1 MIRWTLVL
9 ITLLSIFP
17 MATTVHAIE
26 KGDRQVQVFV
36 SVLPLKYF
44 VERVG
49 GPHVI
54 TEVMV
59 GPGQSPATYEP
70 APRQM
75 SRLGQADLYFRV
87 GVPFERVWMPRLADL
102 NHRMRIVDLRDGVD
116 VRRLEEHHHDD
127 DHEAKAAVAS
137 HHENNR
143 DPHIWTSPIAA
154 RIMADHIR
162 ATLTSF
168 DPLHAQDYQAG
179 YASLAADLARLDTEL
194 HNRLA
199 RVTHRKFLVF
209 HPSWGYFADAYG
221 LQQIA
226 IEAEGKEPGPRAL
239 AGIITMARQ
248 ENIRVIFVQQQF
260 SRATATTVARAI
272 GGKVV
277 AIDPLAENYIEN
289 LRKAAD
295 AFFTVLEK

>member
-1 MIRWTLVL
+1 MTRWTLVL
-9 ITLLSIFP
+9 IVLLSLFP
-17 MATTVHAIE
+17 VATTAYAIE
-26 KGDRQVQVFV
+26 SGGRPVQVFV

-49 GPHVI
+49 GAHVI

-87 GVPFERVWMPRLADL
+87 GVPFERVWMPRLVDL
-102 NHRMRIVDLRDGVD
+102 NQRMRIVDLRDGVD
-116 VRRLEEHHHDD
+116 VRRLEQHHHDD
-127 DHEAKAAVAS
+127 DHDTKGAAVT
-137 HHENNR
+137 HRDNHR

-154 RIMADHIR
+154 RIIAEHIR
-162 ATLTSF
+162 AALTAF
-168 DPLHAQDYQAG
+168 DPSHARDYQAG
-179 YASLAADLARLDTEL
+179 YASLAADLTRLDSEL
-194 HNRLA
+194 HNRLD
-199 RVTHRKFLVF
+199 RVAHRKFLVF

-239 AGIITMARQ
+239 AGIIAMARKK
-248 ENIRVIFVQQQF
+248 NIRVIFVQQQF